1 MAVNSDV
8 PVASPA
14 FSCLQKFEKLNSKK
28 SNSFTIFGK
37 ERYDENNT
45 ARSNKHHI
53 LFNWW
58 DACTK
63 IGGQCKN
70 QCGHGEFRIIYCA
83 RPTTH
88 CCVKEC
94 DPTQ

>member
-1 MAVNSDV
+1 MELHLF
-8 PVASPA
+8 
-14 FSCLQKFEKLNSKK
+14 FSV
-28 SNSFTIFGK
+28 SFIFGIFLP
-37 ERYDENNT
+37 T

>member
-1 MAVNSDV
+1 MGISVFNELFYFTVNSDV

-45 ARSNKHHI
+45 GKMKPAVN
-53 LFNWW
+53 
-58 DACTK
+58 
-63 IGGQCKN
+63 
-70 QCGHGEFRIIYCA
+70 
-83 RPTTH
+83 
-88 CCVKEC
+88 
-94 DPTQ
+94 